1 MRFERRVAPRRRPS
15 ECEPVS
21 QMRVRAGRELL
32 VLDLSSAGALVQ
44 GEARLL
50 PGTHVDVHV
59 MTVEGRALVRS
70 RVTRVWVSH
79 LSADRVEYRSAIAF
93 DRSVRVAD
101 GYPIPEGGTEN
112 VDAVGTLYPAD
123 AAAAGNPDR
132 LSRKHAA
139 F

>member
-1 MRFERRVAPRRRPS
+1 
-15 ECEPVS
+15 
-21 QMRVRAGRELL
+21 MRVRAGRELL

-70 RVTRVWVSH
+70 RVTRAWVSH

-93 DRSVRVAD
+93 DRSVRVAE
-101 GYPIPEGGTEN
+101 GYPIPESGTEN

-123 AAAAGNPDR
+123 AAAAGNPDG